1 MNCLKITLKGLVQGV
16 GMRPFIYNLALS
28 LGLKGQVYNDD
39 SGVRISLCGSAAD
52 CESFLSNLK
61 KNPPPLARID
71 EIICENSSEIFD
83 DFRIISS
90 QQAQKIAP
98 ILSDFAICADCE
110 AEFRDPKNRRY
121 HHAFINCTHCGPRFS
136 IISSLPYDRK
146 NTSMAEFKM
155 CASCEREYNDPLNR
169 RFHAQPTCCPN
180 CGPKAF
186 LKDLKGQILASNE
199 SAFSTCAELLEQGK
213 IIAIKGLGG
222 FHLCCDG
229 SNAKAINELRKRKNR
244 PAKPLAIMC
253 ENEQMASA
261 LADFTKGEKKLL
273 NSQLRPIVLAK
284 KSQFLRAKL
293 SQAIA
298 PNIDKIGVFLA
309 PTSFNLLLFH
319 YFKKPLIATS
329 ANLSGEPIITSFNE
343 LCAKLNSVAD
353 FVLDHN
359 RQILNP
365 SDDSVAFYSE
375 SLELAQYIR
384 TSRGLRPSIVPFEIP
399 NNISPNSRIPSE
411 NLLNS
416 RISSENLLNSRISS
430 ENSRISSE
438 NLLNSKIS
446 SENSRIPKYT
456 PRTPHKTILAL
467 GSELKNTFGI
477 YYKGNIFLSPYIGDL
492 KNIATKQRFD
502 ALLATFKRTYELEFT
517 EIIADLHPYFS
528 HTKDFEKSGHNIKK
542 LAHHKAHIYSVMC
555 ENNLPLNADII
566 GFAFDGTGYGE
577 DFKIWGGEVFGVCES
592 KGLKRLYHFDNFAM
606 IGSQNAIKNIYFLA
620 FALLRKYELSAPS
633 FFGRFNQNQL
643 KRLEIGLKAASVQ
656 TSSLGR
662 IFDAVASIVL
672 GLDSVSYDAQAAM
685 ELEAL
690 YDSSLDVCY
699 EFSVSGEIISL
710 KSVLKSIL
718 AESLPSVAAT
728 GFINGIAALIAKIAK
743 KHEKSVVLGGGCF
756 ANKALLEQ
764 TITLLKA
771 QNTPYYLPKNL
782 PAGDESIALGQL
794 YYALKDE
801 NE

>member
-1 MNCLKITLKGLVQGV
+1 
-16 GMRPFIYNLALS
+16 MRPFIYNLALS

-39 SGVRISLCGSAAD
+39 SGVKISLCGSAAD
-52 CESFLSNLK
+52 CESFLSSLK

-83 DFRIISS
+83 DFRILSS

-98 ILSDFAICADCE
+98 ILSDFAICAQCE

-155 CASCEREYNDPLNR
+155 CASCQREYNDPLNR

-186 LKDLKGQILASNE
+186 LKDLKGQILAE
-199 SAFSTCAELLEQGK
+199 GKSAFSTCAGLLEQGK

-253 ENEQMASA
+253 ENEQMAST
-261 LADFTKGEKKLL
+261 LADFSKGEKKLL

-284 KSQFLRAKL
+284 KSQVLKPKL

-319 YFKKPLIATS
+319 YFKKPIIATS

-343 LCAKLNSVAD
+343 LCAKLNSVTD

-375 SLELAQYIR
+375 SLGQTQYIR

-399 NNISPNSRIPSE
+399 NNISPNSRISSENSKIPSK

-416 RISSENLLNSRISS
+416 RIP
-430 ENSRISSE
+430 
-438 NLLNSKIS
+438 

-477 YYKGNIFLSPYIGDL
+477 YHEGNIFLSPYIGDL
-492 KNIATKQRFD
+492 KNIATKKRFD
-502 ALLATFKRTYELEFT
+502 TLLATFKRTYELEFT
-517 EIIADLHPYFS
+517 EIIADLHPHFS
-528 HTKDFEKSGHNIKK
+528 HTKDFESKNLKK

-577 DFKIWGGEVFGVCES
+577 DFKIWGGEVFGVCKS

-620 FALLRKYELSAPS
+620 FALLRKYELRAPS
-633 FFGRFNQNQL
+633 FFGRFDENQL

-672 GLDSVSYDAQAAM
+672 GLDSVSYDAQAPM

-699 EFSVSGEIISL
+699 EFSVSGQIISL
-710 KSVLKSIL
+710 GGVLKSIL
-718 AESLPSVAAT
+718 AQSLPSVAAT
-728 GFINGIAALIAKIAK
+728 GFINGLASLVAKIAK

-764 TITLLKA
+764 TTTLLKA

>member
-1 MNCLKITLKGLVQGV
+1 
-16 GMRPFIYNLALS
+16 MRPFIYNLALS

-39 SGVRISLCGSAAD
+39 SGVKISLCGSAAD

-71 EIICENSSEIFD
+71 EIICKNSSEIFD

-155 CASCEREYNDPLNR
+155 CASCESEYNDPLNR

-284 KSQFLRAKL
+284 KSQLLRPKL

-309 PTSFNLLLFH
+309 PTSFNLLVFY
-319 YFKKPLIATS
+319 YFKKPIIATS

-343 LCAKLNSVAD
+343 LCAKLNLMAD

-365 SDDSVAFYSE
+365 SDDSVVFYSE

-411 NLLNS
+411 NS
-416 RISSENLLNSRISS
+416 K
-430 ENSRISSE
+430 ISSE
-438 NLLNSKIS
+438 NLLNSKIPS
-446 SENSRIPKYT
+446 KNSKIPKYT

-477 YYKGNIFLSPYIGDL
+477 YHKGNIFLSPYIGDL
-492 KNIATKQRFD
+492 KNIATKNRFD
-502 ALLATFKRTYELEFT
+502 TLLATFKRTYELEFT
-517 EIIADLHPYFS
+517 EIIADLHPHFS
-528 HTKDFEKSGHNIKK
+528 HTKDFEKSGQNIKK

-555 ENNLPLNADII
+555 ENNLSLNADII

-577 DFKIWGGEVFGVCES
+577 DFKIWGGEVFGVCKS
-592 KGLKRLYHFDNFAM
+592 KRLKRLYHFDNFAM

-672 GLDSVSYDAQAAM
+672 GLDSVSYDAQAPM

-718 AESLPSVAAT
+718 AQSLPSVAAT

>member
-1 MNCLKITLKGLVQGV
+1 
-16 GMRPFIYNLALS
+16 MRPFIYNLALS
-28 LGLKGQVYNDD
+28 LGLKGQVYNDGI
-39 SGVRISLCGSAAD
+39 GVRISLCGSAAD
-52 CESFLSNLK
+52 CESFLSSIK

-186 LKDLKGQILASNE
+186 LKDLKGQILAHGE

-284 KSQFLRAKL
+284 KSQVLKPKL

-319 YFKKPLIATS
+319 YFKKPIIATS

-365 SDDSVAFYSE
+365 SDDSVVFYSE

-416 RISSENLLNSRISS
+416 RIPSENLLNSRISS
-430 ENSRISSE
+430 ENSRIPNENSRIPSD
-438 NLLNSKIS
+438 NLLNSKIP

-456 PRTPHKTILAL
+456 PRTPNKTILAL

-517 EIIADLHPYFS
+517 EIIADLHPHFS
-528 HTKDFEKSGHNIKK
+528 HTKDFEGGSLKR

-555 ENNLPLNADII
+555 ENNLPLNADIL

-577 DFKIWGGEVFGVCES
+577 DSKIWGGEVFGVCDS

-672 GLDSVSYDAQAAM
+672 GLDSVSYDAQAPM

-690 YDSSLDVCY
+690 YDSSLDICY

-710 KSVLKSIL
+710 EAVLKSVL

-756 ANKALLEQ
+756 ANKALLER

-782 PAGDESIALGQL
+782 PAGDENIALGQL

>member
-1 MNCLKITLKGLVQGV
+1 
-16 GMRPFIYNLALS
+16 MRPFIYNLALS

-39 SGVRISLCGSAAD
+39 SGVKISLCGSAAD
-52 CESFLSNLK
+52 CESFLSSIK

-83 DFRIISS
+83 DFRILSS

-110 AEFRDPKNRRY
+110 AEFRDTKNRRY

-284 KSQFLRAKL
+284 KSQVLKPKL

-319 YFKKPLIATS
+319 YFKKPIIATS
-329 ANLSGEPIITSFNE
+329 ANLSGEPIITSSHE

-365 SDDSVAFYSE
+365 SDDSVVFYSE

-411 NLLNS
+411 NS
-416 RISSENLLNSRISS
+416 R
-430 ENSRISSE
+430 
-438 NLLNSKIS
+438 IS

-492 KNIATKQRFD
+492 KNIATKERFD
-502 ALLATFKRTYELEFT
+502 ALLATFKRTYELEFS
-517 EIIADLHPYFS
+517 EIIADLHPHFS
-528 HTKDFEKSGHNIKK
+528 HTKDFENSSPKK

-577 DFKIWGGEVFGVCES
+577 DFKIWGGEVFGVCKS
-592 KGLKRLYHFDNFAM
+592 KRLKRLYHFDNFAM

-633 FFGRFNQNQL
+633 FFGRFDENQL

-672 GLDSVSYDAQAAM
+672 GLDSVSYDAQAPM

-690 YDSSLDVCY
+690 YDPSLDVCY

-710 KSVLKSIL
+710 KAVLKSIL

>member
-1 MNCLKITLKGLVQGV
+1 
-16 GMRPFIYNLALS
+16 MRPFIYNLALS
-28 LGLKGQVYNDD
+28 LGLKGQVYNDGI
-39 SGVRISLCGSAAD
+39 GVQISICGSVAD
-52 CESFLSNLK
+52 CESFLSRLK

-71 EIICENSSEIFD
+71 EIICQSSSEIFD
-83 DFRIISS
+83 DFRILSS

-186 LKDLKGQILASNE
+186 LKDLKGQILAHDE
-199 SAFSTCAELLEQGK
+199 SVFSTCAELLEQGK

-229 SNAKAINELRKRKNR
+229 LNIKAINELRKRKNR

-253 ENEQMASA
+253 ENEQMASG

-284 KSQFLRAKL
+284 KSQVLKPKL

-319 YFKKPLIATS
+319 YFKKPIIATS
-329 ANLSGEPIITSFNE
+329 ANLSGEPIITSSHE

-353 FVLDHN
+353 FVLDHG

-365 SDDSVAFYSE
+365 SDDSVVFYSE

-416 RISSENLLNSRISS
+416 RIPS
-430 ENSRISSE
+430 ENSRIPSD
-438 NLLNSKIS
+438 NLLNSKIP

-477 YYKGNIFLSPYIGDL
+477 YHEGNIFLSPYIGDL
-492 KNIATKQRFD
+492 KNIATKERFD

-517 EIIADLHPYFS
+517 EIIADLHPHFS
-528 HTKDFEKSGHNIKK
+528 HTKDFEKSGQNIKK

-577 DFKIWGGEVFGVCES
+577 DFKIWGGEVFGVCDS
-592 KGLKRLYHFDNFAM
+592 KGLKRLYHFENFAM
-606 IGSQNAIKNIYFLA
+606 IGSENAIKNIYFLA
-620 FALLRKYELSAPS
+620 FALLRKYELKAPS
-633 FFGRFNQNQL
+633 FFGRFDENQL

-672 GLDSVSYDAQAAM
+672 GLDSVSYDAQAPM

-690 YDSSLDVCY
+690 YDPSLDVCY

-710 KSVLKSIL
+710 EAVLKSIL
-718 AESLPSVAAT
+718 AENLPSVAAT

>member
-1 MNCLKITLKGLVQGV
+1 
-16 GMRPFIYNLALS
+16 MRPFIYNLALS
-28 LGLKGQVYNDD
+28 LGLKGQVYNDGI
-39 SGVRISLCGSAAD
+39 GVQISLCGSAAD
-52 CESFLSNLK
+52 CESFLSRLK

-83 DFRIISS
+83 DFRILSS

-186 LKDLKGQILASNE
+186 LKDLKGQILAHGE

-284 KSQFLRAKL
+284 KSQLLRPKL

-309 PTSFNLLLFH
+309 PTSFNLLLFY
-319 YFKKPLIATS
+319 YFKKPIIATS

-353 FVLDHN
+353 FVLDHG

-365 SDDSVAFYSE
+365 SDDSVVFYSE

-399 NNISPNSRIPSE
+399 NNISPNSRIPSQ

-416 RISSENLLNSRISS
+416 RIPS
-430 ENSRISSE
+430 ENSKIPSD
-438 NLLNSKIS
+438 NLLNSKIP

-492 KNIATKQRFD
+492 KNIATKERFD

-517 EIIADLHPYFS
+517 EIIADLHPHFS
-528 HTKDFEKSGHNIKK
+528 HTKDFEKSGQNIKK

-577 DFKIWGGEVFGVCES
+577 DFKIWGGEVFGVCDS

-620 FALLRKYELSAPS
+620 FALLRKYELKAPS

-672 GLDSVSYDAQAAM
+672 GLDSVSYDAQAPM

-699 EFSVSGEIISL
+699 EFSVNDEIISL

-756 ANKALLEQ
+756 ANKALLER

>member
-1 MNCLKITLKGLVQGV
+1 
-16 GMRPFIYNLALS
+16 MRPFIYNLALS

-39 SGVRISLCGSAAD
+39 SGVKIRLCGSAAD
-52 CESFLSNLK
+52 CESFLSSIK

-71 EIICENSSEIFD
+71 EIICESSSEIFD

-186 LKDLKGQILASNE
+186 LKDSKGQILAEGE
-199 SAFSTCAELLEQGK
+199 SAFSTCAELLVQGK

-229 SNAKAINELRKRKNR
+229 SNIKAINELRKRKNR

-284 KSQFLRAKL
+284 KSQVLKPKL

-319 YFKKPLIATS
+319 YFKKPIIATS

-353 FVLDHN
+353 FVLDHG

-365 SDDSVAFYSE
+365 SDDSVVFYSE

-399 NNISPNSRIPSE
+399 NNISPNSRI
-411 NLLNS
+411 
-416 RISSENLLNSRISS
+416 SS
-430 ENSRISSE
+430 ENSRIPSE
-438 NLLNSKIS
+438 NLLNSKIP

-456 PRTPHKTILAL
+456 PRTPNKTILAL

-477 YYKGNIFLSPYIGDL
+477 YHEGNIFLSPYIGDL
-492 KNIATKQRFD
+492 KNIATKKRFD

-517 EIIADLHPYFS
+517 EIIADLHPHFS
-528 HTKDFEKSGHNIKK
+528 HTKDFEKSGQNIKK
-542 LAHHKAHIYSVMC
+542 LAHHKAHI
-555 ENNLPLNADII
+555 
-566 GFAFDGTGYGE
+566 
-577 DFKIWGGEVFGVCES
+577 
-592 KGLKRLYHFDNFAM
+592 
-606 IGSQNAIKNIYFLA
+606 
-620 FALLRKYELSAPS
+620 
-633 FFGRFNQNQL
+633 
-643 KRLEIGLKAASVQ
+643 
-656 TSSLGR
+656 
-662 IFDAVASIVL
+662 
-672 GLDSVSYDAQAAM
+672 
-685 ELEAL
+685 
-690 YDSSLDVCY
+690 
-699 EFSVSGEIISL
+699 
-710 KSVLKSIL
+710 
-718 AESLPSVAAT
+718 
-728 GFINGIAALIAKIAK
+728 
-743 KHEKSVVLGGGCF
+743 
-756 ANKALLEQ
+756 
-764 TITLLKA
+764 
-771 QNTPYYLPKNL
+771 
-782 PAGDESIALGQL
+782 
-794 YYALKDE
+794 
-801 NE
+801 

>member
-1 MNCLKITLKGLVQGV
+1 
-16 GMRPFIYNLALS
+16 MRPFIYNLALS

-39 SGVRISLCGSAAD
+39 SGVKISLCGSAAD

-83 DFRIISS
+83 DFRILSS

-186 LKDLKGQILASNE
+186 LKDLKGQILAGDK

-284 KSQFLRAKL
+284 KSQVLKSKL

-319 YFKKPLIATS
+319 YFKKPIIATS

-365 SDDSVAFYSE
+365 SDDSVVFCSE
-375 SLELAQYIR
+375 SLELVQYIR

-411 NLLNS
+411 NS
-416 RISSENLLNSRISS
+416 KIPS
-430 ENSRISSE
+430 ENSKIPNE
-438 NLLNSKIS
+438 NSKIP
-446 SENSRIPKYT
+446 SENSRIPKY
-456 PRTPHKTILAL
+456 TPHKTILAL

-477 YYKGNIFLSPYIGDL
+477 YHEGNIFLSPYIGDL

-517 EIIADLHPYFS
+517 EIIADLHPHFS
-528 HTKDFEKSGHNIKK
+528 HTKDFESSSLKR

-577 DFKIWGGEVFGVCES
+577 DFKIWGGEVFGVCDS

-633 FFGRFNQNQL
+633 FFGRFDENQI

-672 GLDSVSYDAQAAM
+672 GLDSVSYDAQAPM

-690 YDSSLDVCY
+690 YDPSLDVCY

-710 KSVLKSIL
+710 EAVLKSIL

-782 PAGDESIALGQL
+782 PASDESIALGQL

>member
-1 MNCLKITLKGLVQGV
+1 
-16 GMRPFIYNLALS
+16 MRPFIYNLALS

-39 SGVRISLCGSAAD
+39 SGVQISICGSAAD
-52 CESFLSNLK
+52 CESFLSSIK

-71 EIICENSSEIFD
+71 EIICESSSEIFD
-83 DFRIISS
+83 DFRILSS

-261 LADFTKGEKKLL
+261 LADFSKGEKKLL

-284 KSQFLRAKL
+284 KSQVLKPKL

-319 YFKKPLIATS
+319 YFKKPIIATS

-343 LCAKLNSVAD
+343 LCAKLNLMAD

-365 SDDSVAFYSE
+365 SDDSVVFYSE

-399 NNISPNSRIPSE
+399 NNISPNSRIPNENSRIPSE
-411 NLLNS
+411 NLL
-416 RISSENLLNSRISS
+416 
-430 ENSRISSE
+430 
-438 NLLNSKIS
+438 
-446 SENSRIPKYT
+446 NSRIPKYT

-492 KNIATKQRFD
+492 KNIATKARFD

-517 EIIADLHPYFS
+517 EIIADLHPHFS
-528 HTKDFEKSGHNIKK
+528 HTKDFEGSSLKR

-577 DFKIWGGEVFGVCES
+577 DSKIWGGEVFGVCES
-592 KGLKRLYHFDNFAM
+592 KGLKRLYHFDYFAM

-633 FFGRFNQNQL
+633 FFGRFDENQL

-672 GLDSVSYDAQAAM
+672 GLDSVSYDAQAPM

-690 YDSSLDVCY
+690 YDSSLDICY
-699 EFSVSGEIISL
+699 EFSLSGEIISL
-710 KSVLKSIL
+710 EAVLKSIL
-718 AESLPSVAAT
+718 AQSLPSVAAT

-756 ANKALLEQ
+756 ANKALLER

-771 QNTPYYLPKNL
+771 QNTPYHLPKNL

-794 YYALKDE
+794 YYALKDK

>member
-1 MNCLKITLKGLVQGV
+1 
-16 GMRPFIYNLALS
+16 MRPFIYNLALS

-39 SGVRISLCGSAAD
+39 SGVKISLCGSAAD
-52 CESFLSNLK
+52 CESFLSSIK

-71 EIICENSSEIFD
+71 EIICKNSSEIFD

-155 CASCEREYNDPLNR
+155 CASCESEYNDPLNR

-186 LKDLKGQILASNE
+186 LKDLKGQILAHGE

-229 SNAKAINELRKRKNR
+229 SNVKAINELRKRKNR

-261 LADFTKGEKKLL
+261 FADFTNGEKKLL

-284 KSQFLRAKL
+284 KSQVLKPKL

-309 PTSFNLLLFH
+309 PTSFNLLLFY
-319 YFKKPLIATS
+319 YFKKPIIATS

-365 SDDSVAFYSE
+365 SDDSVVFYSE

-411 NLLNS
+411 NS
-416 RISSENLLNSRISS
+416 K
-430 ENSRISSE
+430 ISSE
-438 NLLNSKIS
+438 NLLNSKIPS
-446 SENSRIPKYT
+446 KNSKIPSKNSKIPKYT

-477 YYKGNIFLSPYIGDL
+477 YHEGNIFLSPYIGDL
-492 KNIATKQRFD
+492 KNIATKERFD

-517 EIIADLHPYFS
+517 EIIADLHPHFS
-528 HTKDFEKSGHNIKK
+528 HTKDFEKSGQNIKK

-555 ENNLPLNADII
+555 ENNLPLNADIL

-577 DFKIWGGEVFGVCES
+577 DAKIWGGEVFGVCEN

-606 IGSQNAIKNIYFLA
+606 IGSENAIKNIYFLA

-633 FFGRFNQNQL
+633 FFGRFDENQL

-672 GLDSVSYDAQAAM
+672 GLDSVSYDAQAPM

-690 YDSSLDVCY
+690 YDPSLDVCY
-699 EFSVSGEIISL
+699 EFSVNDEIISL
-710 KSVLKSIL
+710 EAVLKSIL

-756 ANKALLEQ
+756 ANKALLER

>member
-1 MNCLKITLKGLVQGV
+1 
-16 GMRPFIYNLALS
+16 MRPFIYNLALS
-28 LGLKGQVYNDD
+28 LGLKGQVYNDGI
-39 SGVRISLCGSAAD
+39 GVQISLCGSAAD
-52 CESFLSNLK
+52 CESFLSRLK

-71 EIICENSSEIFD
+71 EIICESSSEIFD

-110 AEFRDPKNRRY
+110 AEFKDPKNRRY

-186 LKDLKGQILASNE
+186 LKDLKGQILAHGE
-199 SAFSTCAELLEQGK
+199 SAFSACAELLEQGK

-284 KSQFLRAKL
+284 KSQVLKPKL

-309 PTSFNLLLFH
+309 PTSFNLLLFY
-319 YFKKPLIATS
+319 YFKKPIIATS

-365 SDDSVAFYSE
+365 SDDSVVFYSE

-411 NLLNS
+411 NS
-416 RISSENLLNSRISS
+416 KIPS
-430 ENSRISSE
+430 ENSR
-438 NLLNSKIS
+438 IS

-492 KNIATKQRFD
+492 KNIATKERFD

-517 EIIADLHPYFS
+517 EIIADLHPHFS
-528 HTKDFEKSGHNIKK
+528 HTKDFEKSGQNIKK

-577 DFKIWGGEVFGVCES
+577 DFKIWGGEVFGVCDS

-643 KRLEIGLKAASVQ
+643 KRLEIGLKVACVQ

-672 GLDSVSYDAQAAM
+672 GLDSVSYDAQAPM

-756 ANKALLEQ
+756 ANKALLER

>member
-1 MNCLKITLKGLVQGV
+1 
-16 GMRPFIYNLALS
+16 MRPFIYNLALS
-28 LGLKGQVYNDD
+28 LGLKGQVYNDGI
-39 SGVRISLCGSAAD
+39 GVRISLCGSAAD

-71 EIICENSSEIFD
+71 EIICESSSEIFD

-155 CASCEREYNDPLNR
+155 CASCESEYNDPLNR

-186 LKDLKGQILASNE
+186 LKDLKGQILAHGE
-199 SAFSTCAELLEQGK
+199 SAFSACAELLEQGK

-284 KSQFLRAKL
+284 KSQVLKPKL

-319 YFKKPLIATS
+319 YFKKPIIATS

-365 SDDSVAFYSE
+365 SDDSVVFYSE

-411 NLLNS
+411 N
-416 RISSENLLNSRISS
+416 
-430 ENSRISSE
+430 
-438 NLLNSKIS
+438 SKIP

-477 YYKGNIFLSPYIGDL
+477 YHEGNIFLSPYIGDL

-517 EIIADLHPYFS
+517 EIIADLHPHFS
-528 HTKDFEKSGHNIKK
+528 HTKDFESQNLKK

-577 DFKIWGGEVFGVCES
+577 DFKIWGGEVFGACES

-633 FFGRFNQNQL
+633 FFGRFDENQI
-643 KRLEIGLKAASVQ
+643 KRLEIGLKAACVQ

-672 GLDSVSYDAQAAM
+672 GLDSVSYDAQAPM

-690 YDSSLDVCY
+690 YDPSLDVCY

-710 KSVLKSIL
+710 EAVLKSIL

>member
-1 MNCLKITLKGLVQGV
+1 
-16 GMRPFIYNLALS
+16 MRPFIYNLALS
-28 LGLKGQVYNDD
+28 LGLKGQVYNDGI
-39 SGVRISLCGSAAD
+39 GVQISICGSAAD
-52 CESFLSNLK
+52 CESFLSRLK

-71 EIICENSSEIFD
+71 EIICESSSEIFD

-98 ILSDFAICADCE
+98 ILSDFAICAQCE

-186 LKDLKGQILASNE
+186 LKDLKGQILAHGE

-284 KSQFLRAKL
+284 KSQFLKPKL

-309 PTSFNLLLFH
+309 PTSFNLLLFY
-319 YFKKPLIATS
+319 YFKKPIIATS
-329 ANLSGEPIITSFNE
+329 ANLSGEPIITSSHE

-384 TSRGLRPSIVPFEIP
+384 TSRGLRPSIVPFGIP

-411 NLLNS
+411 N
-416 RISSENLLNSRISS
+416 
-430 ENSRISSE
+430 
-438 NLLNSKIS
+438 SKIP

-477 YYKGNIFLSPYIGDL
+477 YHEGNIFLSPYIGDL
-492 KNIATKQRFD
+492 KNIATKTRFD

-517 EIIADLHPYFS
+517 EIIADLHPHFS
-528 HTKDFEKSGHNIKK
+528 HTKDFESSSLKR

-555 ENNLPLNADII
+555 ENNLPLNADIL

-577 DFKIWGGEVFGVCES
+577 DSKIWGGEVFGTCES
-592 KGLKRLYHFDNFAM
+592 KRLKRLYHFDNFAM

-672 GLDSVSYDAQAAM
+672 GLDSVSYDAQAPM
-685 ELEAL
+685 ELEAI
-690 YDSSLDVCY
+690 YDPSLDVCY

-710 KSVLKSIL
+710 EAVLKSIL

>member
-1 MNCLKITLKGLVQGV
+1 MRFIRLNCLKITLKGLVQGV

-28 LGLKGQVYNDD
+28 LGLKGQVYNDGI
-39 SGVRISLCGSAAD
+39 GVQISLCGSAAD
-52 CESFLSNLK
+52 CESFLSSIK

-186 LKDLKGQILASNE
+186 LKDLKGQILAHGE

-284 KSQFLRAKL
+284 KSQLLRPKL

-319 YFKKPLIATS
+319 YFKKPIIATS

-365 SDDSVAFYSE
+365 SDDSVVFYSE

-411 NLLNS
+411 NS
-416 RISSENLLNSRISS
+416 R
-430 ENSRISSE
+430 
-438 NLLNSKIS
+438 IS

-492 KNIATKQRFD
+492 KNIATKNRFD

-517 EIIADLHPYFS
+517 EIIADLHPHFS
-528 HTKDFEKSGHNIKK
+528 HTKDFESQNLKK

-577 DFKIWGGEVFGVCES
+577 DFKIWGGEVFGVCKS

-620 FALLRKYELSAPS
+620 FALLRKYELKAPS

-672 GLDSVSYDAQAAM
+672 GLDSVSYDAQAPM

-690 YDSSLDVCY
+690 YDPSLDVCY

-710 KSVLKSIL
+710 KSVLKSVL

-728 GFINGIAALIAKIAK
+728 GFINGIAALVAKIAK

-782 PAGDESIALGQL
+782 PAGDEGIALGQL

>member
-1 MNCLKITLKGLVQGV
+1 
-16 GMRPFIYNLALS
+16 MRPFIYNLALS

-39 SGVRISLCGSAAD
+39 SGVKISICGSAAD
-52 CESFLSNLK
+52 CESFLSRLK

-71 EIICENSSEIFD
+71 EIICESSSEIFD

-284 KSQFLRAKL
+284 KSQVLKPKL

-319 YFKKPLIATS
+319 YFKKPIIATS

-343 LCAKLNSVAD
+343 LCAKLNLMAD

-365 SDDSVAFYSE
+365 SDDSVVFYSE

-399 NNISPNSRIPSE
+399 NNISPNSRI
-411 NLLNS
+411 
-416 RISSENLLNSRISS
+416 SS
-430 ENSRISSE
+430 ENSRIPSE
-438 NLLNSKIS
+438 NLLNSKIP
-446 SENSRIPKYT
+446 SENSQPKYT

-492 KNIATKQRFD
+492 KNIATKERFD

-517 EIIADLHPYFS
+517 EIIADLHPHFS
-528 HTKDFEKSGHNIKK
+528 HTKDFESSSLKK

-577 DFKIWGGEVFGVCES
+577 DFKIWGGEVFGACKS

-633 FFGRFNQNQL
+633 FFGRFDENQL

-672 GLDSVSYDAQAAM
+672 GLDSVSYDAQAPM

-690 YDSSLDVCY
+690 YDPSLDICY

-710 KSVLKSIL
+710 KAVLKSIL

>member
-1 MNCLKITLKGLVQGV
+1 
-16 GMRPFIYNLALS
+16 MRPFIYNLALS
-28 LGLKGQVYNDD
+28 LGLKGQVYNDGI
-39 SGVRISLCGSAAD
+39 GVRISLCGSAAD
-52 CESFLSNLK
+52 CESFLSRLK

-186 LKDLKGQILASNE
+186 LKDLKGQILAHGE

-284 KSQFLRAKL
+284 KSQVLKPKL

-319 YFKKPLIATS
+319 YFKKPIIATS

-343 LCAKLNSVAD
+343 LCAKLNLMAD

-365 SDDSVAFYSE
+365 SDDSVVFYSE

-411 NLLNS
+411 N
-416 RISSENLLNSRISS
+416 
-430 ENSRISSE
+430 
-438 NLLNSKIS
+438 SKIP

-477 YYKGNIFLSPYIGDL
+477 YHEGNIFLSPYIGDL

-517 EIIADLHPYFS
+517 EIIADLHPHFS
-528 HTKDFEKSGHNIKK
+528 HTKDFEKSGQNIKK

-672 GLDSVSYDAQAAM
+672 GLDSVSYDAQAPM

-690 YDSSLDVCY
+690 YDPSLDVCY

-710 KSVLKSIL
+710 KAVLKSIL

>member
-1 MNCLKITLKGLVQGV
+1 
-16 GMRPFIYNLALS
+16 MRPFIYNLALS
-28 LGLKGQVYNDD
+28 LGLKGQVYNDGI
-39 SGVRISLCGSAAD
+39 GVQISICGSAAD
-52 CESFLSNLK
+52 CESFLSRLK

-71 EIICENSSEIFD
+71 EIICESSSEIFD

-186 LKDLKGQILASNE
+186 LKDLKGQILAHGE

-284 KSQFLRAKL
+284 KSQVLKPKL

-319 YFKKPLIATS
+319 YFKKPIIATS
-329 ANLSGEPIITSFNE
+329 ANLSGEPIITSSHE

-365 SDDSVAFYSE
+365 SDDSVVFYSE
-375 SLELAQYIR
+375 SLGQSQYIR
-384 TSRGLRPSIVPFEIP
+384 TSRGLRPSIVRFEIP

-411 NLLNS
+411 NS
-416 RISSENLLNSRISS
+416 RIP
-430 ENSRISSE
+430 
-438 NLLNSKIS
+438 

-456 PRTPHKTILAL
+456 PHTPHKTILAL

-477 YYKGNIFLSPYIGDL
+477 YHEGNIFLSPYIGDL
-492 KNIATKQRFD
+492 KNIATKERFD

-517 EIIADLHPYFS
+517 EIIADLHPHFS
-528 HTKDFEKSGHNIKK
+528 HTKDFESQNLKK

-577 DFKIWGGEVFGVCES
+577 DSKIWGGEVFGVCDS

-633 FFGRFNQNQL
+633 FFGRFDENQL

-672 GLDSVSYDAQAAM
+672 GLDSVSYDAQAPM

-690 YDSSLDVCY
+690 YDPSLDVCY

-710 KSVLKSIL
+710 EAVLKSIL

-756 ANKALLEQ
+756 ANKALLER

>member
-1 MNCLKITLKGLVQGV
+1 
-16 GMRPFIYNLALS
+16 MRPFIYNLALS

-52 CESFLSNLK
+52 CESFLSSIK

-98 ILSDFAICADCE
+98 ILSDFAICPDCE
-110 AEFRDPKNRRY
+110 AEFRDTKNRRY

-186 LKDLKGQILASNE
+186 LKDLKGQILAGDK

-229 SNAKAINELRKRKNR
+229 SNVKAINELRKRKNR

-284 KSQFLRAKL
+284 KSQFLKPKL

-319 YFKKPLIATS
+319 YFKKPIIATS
-329 ANLSGEPIITSFNE
+329 ANLSGEPIITSSHE

-365 SDDSVAFYSE
+365 SDDSVVFYSE

-399 NNISPNSRIPSE
+399 NNISPNSRISSENSKIPSE

-416 RISSENLLNSRISS
+416 GIPNK
-430 ENSRISSE
+430 
-438 NLLNSKIS
+438 NSKIP

-456 PRTPHKTILAL
+456 PHTPHKTILAL

-477 YYKGNIFLSPYIGDL
+477 YHEGNIFLSPYIGDL
-492 KNIATKQRFD
+492 KNIATKERFD

-517 EIIADLHPYFS
+517 EIIADLHPHFS
-528 HTKDFEKSGHNIKK
+528 HTKDFEKSGQNIKK

-555 ENNLPLNADII
+555 ENNLPLNADIL

-577 DFKIWGGEVFGVCES
+577 DSKIWGGEVFGVCDS

-620 FALLRKYELSAPS
+620 YALLRKYELSAPS
-633 FFGRFNQNQL
+633 FFGRFDENQL

-672 GLDSVSYDAQAAM
+672 GLDSVSYDAQAPM

-710 KSVLKSIL
+710 EAVLKSIL
-718 AESLPSVAAT
+718 AESLPSVTAT

>member
-1 MNCLKITLKGLVQGV
+1 
-16 GMRPFIYNLALS
+16 MRPFIYNLALS

-39 SGVRISLCGSAAD
+39 SGVKISLCGSAAD
-52 CESFLSNLK
+52 CESFLSSIK

-155 CASCEREYNDPLNR
+155 CASCEREYNDLLNR

-186 LKDLKGQILASNE
+186 LKDLKGQILAGDK

-284 KSQFLRAKL
+284 KSQVLKPKL

-319 YFKKPLIATS
+319 YFKKPIIATS

-343 LCAKLNSVAD
+343 LCAKLNLMAD

-411 NLLNS
+411 N
-416 RISSENLLNSRISS
+416 SRISS
-430 ENSRISSE
+430 ENS
-438 NLLNSKIS
+438 KIP

-492 KNIATKQRFD
+492 KNIATKNRFD
-502 ALLATFKRTYELEFT
+502 ALLATFKCTYELEFT
-517 EIIADLHPYFS
+517 EIIADLHPHFS
-528 HTKDFEKSGHNIKK
+528 HTKDFEKSGQNIKK

-633 FFGRFNQNQL
+633 FFGRFNQNQI

-690 YDSSLDVCY
+690 YDPSLDICY
-699 EFSVSGEIISL
+699 EFSLSGEIISL

>member
-1 MNCLKITLKGLVQGV
+1 
-16 GMRPFIYNLALS
+16 MRPFIYNLALS
-28 LGLKGQVYNDD
+28 LGLKGQVYNDG
-39 SGVRISLCGSAAD
+39 SGVQISICGSAAD
-52 CESFLSNLK
+52 CESFLSRLK

-71 EIICENSSEIFD
+71 EIICESSSEIFD

-186 LKDLKGQILASNE
+186 LKDLKGQILAHGE

-261 LADFTKGEKKLL
+261 FADFTKGEKKLL

-284 KSQFLRAKL
+284 KSQFLKPKL

-319 YFKKPLIATS
+319 YFKKPIIATS

-399 NNISPNSRIPSE
+399 NNISPNSRIPSD

-416 RISSENLLNSRISS
+416 GIPN
-430 ENSRISSE
+430 
-438 NLLNSKIS
+438 
-446 SENSRIPKYT
+446 ENSRIPKYT

-467 GSELKNTFGI
+467 GGELKNTFGI

-492 KNIATKQRFD
+492 KNIATKERFD

-517 EIIADLHPYFS
+517 EIIADLHPHFS
-528 HTKDFEKSGHNIKK
+528 HTKDFESSSLKR

-555 ENNLPLNADII
+555 ENNLPLNADIL

-577 DFKIWGGEVFGVCES
+577 DSKIWGGEVFGVCES
-592 KGLKRLYHFDNFAM
+592 KELKRLYHFDNFAM
-606 IGSQNAIKNIYFLA
+606 IGSQNAIKNTYFLA
-620 FALLRKYELSAPS
+620 FALLRKYELKAPS
-633 FFGRFNQNQL
+633 FFGRFDENQL

-672 GLDSVSYDAQAAM
+672 GLDSVSYDAQAPM

-690 YDSSLDVCY
+690 YDPSLDVCY

-710 KSVLKSIL
+710 KAVLKSIL
-718 AESLPSVAAT
+718 AQSLPSVAAT

-756 ANKALLEQ
+756 ANKALLER

>member
-1 MNCLKITLKGLVQGV
+1 
-16 GMRPFIYNLALS
+16 MRPFIYNLALS
-28 LGLKGQVYNDD
+28 LGLKGQVYNDGI
-39 SGVRISLCGSAAD
+39 GVKISICGSAAD
-52 CESFLSNLK
+52 CESFLSRLK

-71 EIICENSSEIFD
+71 EIICESSSEIFD
-83 DFRIISS
+83 DFRILSS

-98 ILSDFAICADCE
+98 ILSDFAICAQCE

-186 LKDLKGQILASNE
+186 LKDLKGQILAHGE

-284 KSQFLRAKL
+284 KSQVLKPKL

-319 YFKKPLIATS
+319 YFKKPIIATS
-329 ANLSGEPIITSFNE
+329 ANLSGEPIITSSHE

-365 SDDSVAFYSE
+365 SDDSVVFYSE

-411 NLLNS
+411 NS
-416 RISSENLLNSRISS
+416 RIP
-430 ENSRISSE
+430 SE
-438 NLLNSKIS
+438 NLLNSKIP
-446 SENSRIPKYT
+446 SENSQPKYT
-456 PRTPHKTILAL
+456 PSTPHKTILAL

-477 YYKGNIFLSPYIGDL
+477 YHEGNIFLSPYIGDL
-492 KNIATKQRFD
+492 KNIATKERFD

-517 EIIADLHPYFS
+517 EIIADLHPHFS
-528 HTKDFEKSGHNIKK
+528 HTKDFESSSLKR

-577 DFKIWGGEVFGVCES
+577 DSKIWGGEVFGVCKN
-592 KGLKRLYHFDNFAM
+592 KGLKRLYHFDYFAM
-606 IGSQNAIKNIYFLA
+606 IGSENAIKNIYFLA

-643 KRLEIGLKAASVQ
+643 KRLEIGLKAACVQ

-672 GLDSVSYDAQAAM
+672 GLDSVSYDAQAPM

-690 YDSSLDVCY
+690 YDPSLDICY

-710 KSVLKSIL
+710 EAVLKSIL

-764 TITLLKA
+764 TTTLLKA

>member
-28 LGLKGQVYNDD
+28 LGLKGQVYNDGI
-39 SGVRISLCGSAAD
+39 GVQISICGSAAD
-52 CESFLSNLK
+52 CESFLSRLK
-61 KNPPPLARID
+61 KNPPSLARID
-71 EIICENSSEIFD
+71 EIICESSSEIFD
-83 DFRIISS
+83 DFRILSS

-261 LADFTKGEKKLL
+261 FADFSKGEKKLL

-284 KSQFLRAKL
+284 KSQFLKPKL

-298 PNIDKIGVFLA
+298 PDIDKIGVFLA
-309 PTSFNLLLFH
+309 PTSFNLLLFY
-319 YFKKPLIATS
+319 YFKKPIIATS
-329 ANLSGEPIITSFNE
+329 ANLSGEPIITSSHE
-343 LCAKLNSVAD
+343 LCAKLNLMAD

-365 SDDSVAFYSE
+365 SDDSVVFYSE

-416 RISSENLLNSRISS
+416 RISSENLLNSI
-430 ENSRISSE
+430 IP
-438 NLLNSKIS
+438 

-517 EIIADLHPYFS
+517 EIIADLHPHFS
-528 HTKDFEKSGHNIKK
+528 HTKDFEGSSLKK

-555 ENNLPLNADII
+555 ENNLPLNADIL

-577 DFKIWGGEVFGVCES
+577 DSKIWGGEVFGVCDS

-620 FALLRKYELSAPS
+620 FALLRKYKLSAPS
-633 FFGRFNQNQL
+633 FFGRFDENQL
-643 KRLEIGLKAASVQ
+643 KRLEIGLKAACVQ

-672 GLDSVSYDAQAAM
+672 GLDSVSYDAQAPM

-710 KSVLKSIL
+710 EAVLKSIL
-718 AESLPSVAAT
+718 TESLPSVAAT

-756 ANKALLEQ
+756 ANKALLER
-764 TITLLKA
+764 TITLLEA

>member
-1 MNCLKITLKGLVQGV
+1 
-16 GMRPFIYNLALS
+16 MRPFIYNLALS
-28 LGLKGQVYNDD
+28 LGLKGQVYNDGI
-39 SGVRISLCGSAAD
+39 GVQISICGSAAD
-52 CESFLSNLK
+52 CESFLSRLK

-71 EIICENSSEIFD
+71 EIIYESSNEIFD

-98 ILSDFAICADCE
+98 ILSDFAICAQCE

-169 RFHAQPTCCPN
+169 RFHAQPTCCPD

-186 LKDLKGQILASNE
+186 LKDLKGQILAHGE

-229 SNAKAINELRKRKNR
+229 SNVKAINELRKRKNR

-284 KSQFLRAKL
+284 KSQVLKPKL

-309 PTSFNLLLFH
+309 PTSFNLLLFY

-365 SDDSVAFYSE
+365 SDDSVVFYSE

-416 RISSENLLNSRISS
+416 GIPNE
-430 ENSRISSE
+430 
-438 NLLNSKIS
+438 NSKIP

-492 KNIATKQRFD
+492 KNIATKERFD

-517 EIIADLHPYFS
+517 EIIADLHPHFS
-528 HTKDFEKSGHNIKK
+528 HTKDFEGSSLKK

-555 ENNLPLNADII
+555 ENNLPLNADIL

-577 DFKIWGGEVFGVCES
+577 DSKIWGGEVFGTCES

-620 FALLRKYELSAPS
+620 FALLRKYKLSAPS

-672 GLDSVSYDAQAAM
+672 GLDSVSYDAQAPM

-699 EFSVSGEIISL
+699 EFSVSGEVISL

-718 AESLPSVAAT
+718 AQSSPSVAAT

-756 ANKALLEQ
+756 ANKALLER

>member
-1 MNCLKITLKGLVQGV
+1 
-16 GMRPFIYNLALS
+16 MRPFIYNLALS
-28 LGLKGQVYNDD
+28 LGLKGQVYNDGI
-39 SGVRISLCGSAAD
+39 GVQISICGSAAD
-52 CESFLSNLK
+52 CESFLSRLK

-71 EIICENSSEIFD
+71 EIICESSSEIFD
-83 DFRIISS
+83 DFRILSS

-98 ILSDFAICADCE
+98 ILSDFAICAQCE

-186 LKDLKGQILASNE
+186 LKDLKGQILAHGE

-284 KSQFLRAKL
+284 KSQFLKPKL

-319 YFKKPLIATS
+319 YFKKPIIATS
-329 ANLSGEPIITSFNE
+329 ANLSGEPIITSSHE
-343 LCAKLNSVAD
+343 LCAKLNLVAD
-353 FVLDHN
+353 FVLDHG

-365 SDDSVAFYSE
+365 SDDSVVFYSE

-384 TSRGLRPSIVPFEIP
+384 TSRGLRPSIVPFKIP

-411 NLLNS
+411 N
-416 RISSENLLNSRISS
+416 
-430 ENSRISSE
+430 
-438 NLLNSKIS
+438 SKIP

-477 YYKGNIFLSPYIGDL
+477 YHEDNIFLSPYIGDL
-492 KNIATKQRFD
+492 KNIATKERFD

-517 EIIADLHPYFS
+517 EIIADLHPHFS
-528 HTKDFEKSGHNIKK
+528 HTKDFEGSSLKR

-555 ENNLPLNADII
+555 ENNLPLNADIL

-577 DFKIWGGEVFGVCES
+577 DSKIWGGEVFGVCES

-633 FFGRFNQNQL
+633 FFGRFDENQL

-672 GLDSVSYDAQAAM
+672 GLDSVSYDAQAPM
-685 ELEAL
+685 ELEAI
-690 YDSSLDVCY
+690 YDPSLDVCY

>member
-1 MNCLKITLKGLVQGV
+1 
-16 GMRPFIYNLALS
+16 MRPFIYNLALS
-28 LGLKGQVYNDD
+28 LGLKGQVYNDGI
-39 SGVRISLCGSAAD
+39 GVRISLCGSAAD
-52 CESFLSNLK
+52 CESFLSSIK

-186 LKDLKGQILASNE
+186 LKDLKGQILAHGE

-284 KSQFLRAKL
+284 KSQVLKPKL

-319 YFKKPLIATS
+319 YFKKPIIATS

-365 SDDSVAFYSE
+365 SDDSVVFYSE

-416 RISSENLLNSRISS
+416 RISSENSRIPN
-430 ENSRISSE
+430 ENSRIPSD
-438 NLLNSKIS
+438 NLLNSKIP

-456 PRTPHKTILAL
+456 PRTPNKTILAL

-517 EIIADLHPYFS
+517 EIIADLHPHFS
-528 HTKDFEKSGHNIKK
+528 HTKDFEGGSLKR

-555 ENNLPLNADII
+555 ENNLPLNADIL

-577 DFKIWGGEVFGVCES
+577 DSKIWGGEVFGVCDS

-672 GLDSVSYDAQAAM
+672 GLDSVSYDAQAPM

-690 YDSSLDVCY
+690 YDSSLDICY

-710 KSVLKSIL
+710 EAVLKSVL

-756 ANKALLEQ
+756 ANKALLER

-782 PAGDESIALGQL
+782 PAGDENIALGQL

>member
-1 MNCLKITLKGLVQGV
+1 
-16 GMRPFIYNLALS
+16 MRPFIYNLALS
-28 LGLKGQVYNDD
+28 LGLKGQVYNDGI
-39 SGVRISLCGSAAD
+39 GVQISLCGSAAD
-52 CESFLSNLK
+52 CESFLSRLK

-71 EIICENSSEIFD
+71 EIICESSSEIFD
-83 DFRIISS
+83 DFRILSS

-186 LKDLKGQILASNE
+186 LKDLKGQILAGDK

-284 KSQFLRAKL
+284 KSQVLKPKL

-319 YFKKPLIATS
+319 YFKKPIIATS

-365 SDDSVAFYSE
+365 SDDSVVFYSE

-411 NLLNS
+411 NS
-416 RISSENLLNSRISS
+416 KIPSENLLNSRIP
-430 ENSRISSE
+430 
-438 NLLNSKIS
+438 

-492 KNIATKQRFD
+492 KNIATKERFD

-517 EIIADLHPYFS
+517 EIIADLHPHFS
-528 HTKDFEKSGHNIKK
+528 HTKDFEKSGQNIKK

-577 DFKIWGGEVFGVCES
+577 DSKIWGGEVFGVCKS

-672 GLDSVSYDAQAAM
+672 GLDSVSYDAQAPM

-710 KSVLKSIL
+710 EAVLKSIL
-718 AESLPSVAAT
+718 AENLPSVAAT
-728 GFINGIAALIAKIAK
+728 GFINGIAALVAKIAK

>member
-1 MNCLKITLKGLVQGV
+1 
-16 GMRPFIYNLALS
+16 MRPFIYNLALS

-39 SGVRISLCGSAAD
+39 SGVKISLCGSAAD

-71 EIICENSSEIFD
+71 EIICKNSSEIFD

-110 AEFRDPKNRRY
+110 AEFRDTKNRRY

-155 CASCEREYNDPLNR
+155 CASCESEYNDPLNR

-284 KSQFLRAKL
+284 KSQVLKPKL

-309 PTSFNLLLFH
+309 PTSFNLLLFY
-319 YFKKPLIATS
+319 YFKKPIIATS

-343 LCAKLNSVAD
+343 LCAKLNLMAD

-365 SDDSVAFYSE
+365 SDDSVVFYSE

-399 NNISPNSRIPSE
+399 NNISPNSRI
-411 NLLNS
+411 
-416 RISSENLLNSRISS
+416 SS
-430 ENSRISSE
+430 ENSRIPSE
-438 NLLNSKIS
+438 NLLNSKIP

-477 YYKGNIFLSPYIGDL
+477 YHEGNIFLSPYIGDL
-492 KNIATKQRFD
+492 KNIATKKRFD

-517 EIIADLHPYFS
+517 EIIADLHPHFS
-528 HTKDFEKSGHNIKK
+528 HTKDFEKSGQNIKK

-577 DFKIWGGEVFGVCES
+577 DFKIWGGEVFGVCKS
-592 KGLKRLYHFDNFAM
+592 KRLKRLYHFDNFAM

-672 GLDSVSYDAQAAM
+672 GLDSISYDAQAPM

-690 YDSSLDVCY
+690 YDPSLDICY